1 MWEAI
6 GELNRLGGVFAGSAI
21 AGAEGATKTM
31 QEIEALSDADI
42 AEVRESALL
51 FRGVE
56 DTTEDL
62 RGLLDFLSGLSWLTA
77 GMKRREQAAFQAPL
91 GEALGSTTDA
101 YRLLARG
108 PSDEAPAAAP
118 PSPRGRGGRG

>member
-42 AEVRESALL
+42 AEVRASALL

-62 RGLLDFLSGLSWLTA
+62 RGLLDFLFGLSWLTA
-77 GMKRREQAAFQAPL
+77 GMKRREQAAFEAPL
-91 GEALGSTTDA
+91 GEALASTTDA

-118 PSPRGRGGRG
+118 PLSPRERGRG

>member
-1 MWEAI
+1 
-6 GELNRLGGVFAGSAI
+6 
-21 AGAEGATKTM
+21 M

-42 AEVRESALL
+42 AEVRESAFL

-91 GEALGSTTDA
+91 GEALGTTTDA
-101 YRLLARG
+101 YTAPRPGSERHSPLSSRERG
-108 PSDEAPAAAP
+108 W
-118 PSPRGRGGRG
+118 G

>member
-1 MWEAI
+1 
-6 GELNRLGGVFAGSAI
+6 
-21 AGAEGATKTM
+21 M

-91 GEALGSTTDA
+91 GETLGSTTDA
-101 YRLLARG
+101 YTAPCQRAGHHSPLATV
-108 PSDEAPAAAP
+108 DW
-118 PSPRGRGGRG
+118 GR

>member
-6 GELNRLGGVFAGSAI
+6 GSLNRLGGVFAGSAI

-42 AEVRESALL
+42 AEVRESVLL

-62 RGLLDFLSGLSWLTA
+62 RGLLDFLSGLSWQTA
-77 GMKRREQAAFQAPL
+77 GMKKKEQAAFQAPL
-91 GEALGSTTDA
+91 GDALSTTTDA
-101 YRLLARG
+101 YRLLAHG
-108 PSDEAPAAAP
+108 PTRCAGCR
-118 PSPRGRGGRG
+118 SPLSPRERGRG